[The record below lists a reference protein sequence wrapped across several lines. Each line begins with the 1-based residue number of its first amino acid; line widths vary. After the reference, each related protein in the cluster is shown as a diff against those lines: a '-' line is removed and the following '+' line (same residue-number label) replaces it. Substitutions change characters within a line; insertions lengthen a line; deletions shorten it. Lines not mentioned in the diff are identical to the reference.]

1 MKGLAGLL
9 LAVATGVSA
18 ADAAGTG
25 AAPGG
30 DSAPPVPALATA
42 VPPAPFPAIVLAG
55 GLAPAW
61 RGMPADEAS
70 GTQGASMMYPA
81 PNAAGLLAAI
91 LTHAVIVSGTRESAR
106 KARQDEADKV
116 LLPHLRSI
124 GRLTA
129 ERVGQ
134 AAAALLAARPAA
146 RAATGRVLEVRPS
159 FALAPDQR
167 VLVLDSAVK
176 ITAAG
181 SAAAPQFEGIVRV
194 VSTPRLDVEPQ
205 AAWTAEDGRLL
216 EQESVAMLAHSLE
229 VALAVANRPADPAS
243 ARTQRYVH
251 GAAEKME
258 RGELLASGCGRVVLR
273 NLRDWLMS
281 VPVVA
286 TTPVATTPGTTT
298 PGTTT
303 QGAAPPET
311 AAPPICAEAYTLA
324 APAR

>member
-9 LAVATGVSA
+9 LVVATGTSA
-18 ADAAGTG
+18 ADAAGA
-25 AAPGG
+25 AAPAGG
-30 DSAPPVPALATA
+30 DAAAAAPALAA
-42 VPPAPFPAIVLAG
+42 AAAPPAPLPAIVLAG
-55 GLAPAW
+55 GLPPAW
-61 RGMPADEAS
+61 RGIPADEAG

-91 LTHAVIVSGTRESAR
+91 LTHAVIVSGTREGAR

-116 LLPHLRSI
+116 LLPHLGSI

-129 ERVGQ
+129 ERVAH

-146 RAATGRVLEVRPS
+146 QAATGRVLEVRPS

-181 SAAAPQFEGIVRV
+181 STAAPQFEGIVRV
-194 VSTPRLDVEPQ
+194 VSTPRLEAEPQ

-229 VALAVANRPADPAS
+229 LALSVANRPADPAS
-243 ARTQRYVH
+243 ARTQRYAH

-281 VPVVA
+281 VPVGA
-286 TTPVATTPGTTT
+286 TTPVTTT
-298 PGTTT
+298 PVAAAP
-303 QGAAPPET
+303 GATPPET
-311 AAPPICAEAYTLA
+311 AAPAACAETYTLA